1 MYEENV
7 ENGVETTPAD
17 RQLKTV
23 VQQATQRYCAS
34 PSLCKILMKDHLSLV
49 AYFSLFK
56 ADTAAHT

>member
-34 PSLCKILMKDHLSLV
+34 PSLCKILMKDQSKFGRLF
-49 AYFSLFK
+49 FSL
-56 ADTAAHT
+56 